1 MKKLCLL
8 SCQSLDGY
16 IVDDELLVKEL
27 ELNGEYSVSTIPW
40 DNEADWST
48 FDLVI
53 IRTTWD
59 YAQRSEE
66 FLKKLSFIAA
76 QTRLC
81 NSPEVVKWNIH
92 KGYLSE
98 LALKGAKLVPTHMF
112 KFPGPI
118 LVPSDWKHEKLII
131 KPAISAGS
139 FKTMIV
145 TREDL
150 ETDKLKSELFAG
162 DWMLQPFLEEIKKG
176 EVSLHFF
183 DKTFSHGIIKIPKE
197 GDFRVQE
204 EFGGNI
210 RPFSPDDSLLKQA
223 QELVNLIPFEL
234 LYARVDM
241 LLYQGNYLLMELELI
256 EPALYFSTNSQAVKN
271 FKVALDKIFIS
282 P

>member
-1 MKKLCLL
+1 MKKICLL

-16 IVDDELLVKEL
+16 IVDDELLVREL
-27 ELNGEYSVSTIPW
+27 EQSGEYTVTTIPW
-40 DNEADWST
+40 DNEADWSV

-59 YAQRSEE
+59 YAQRPKE
-66 FLKKLSFIAA
+66 FLKKITEISSQA
-76 QTRLC
+76 RLC
-81 NSPEVVKWNIH
+81 NSPNVVEWNIH
-92 KGYLSE
+92 KGYLNE

-118 LVPSDWKHEKLII
+118 DVPHDWQHEKLII

-145 TREDL
+145 TREEL
-150 ETDKLKSELFAG
+150 KKETLLAELFAG

-176 EVSLHFF
+176 EISLHFF
-183 DKTFSHGIIKIPKE
+183 DKKFSHGIIKIPKE

-210 RPFSPDDSLLKQA
+210 KPFAPDAELLKLGQDI
-223 QELVNLIPFEL
+223 VNLIPFEL

-241 LLYQGNYLLMELELI
+241 LAYQGNYLLMELELI

>member
-40 DNEADWST
+40 DKEADWST
-48 FDLVI
+48 LDLVI

-66 FLKKLSFIAA
+66 FLKKLTFIST

-118 LVPSDWKHEKLII
+118 VVPLDWQHEKLII

-150 ETDKLKSELFAG
+150 KSETLKSELFAG

-183 DKTFSHGIIKIPKE
+183 DKKFSHGIIKIPKE

-210 RPFSPDDSLLKQA
+210 QPFAPDDSLLKQA

>member
-27 ELNGEYSVSTIPW
+27 ELNGEYAVSTIPW
-40 DNEADWST
+40 DNEVDWSS
-48 FDLVI
+48 FDLVV

-66 FLKKLSFIAA
+66 FLKKLTFIAS

-92 KGYLSE
+92 KGYLGE
-98 LALKGAKLVPTHMF
+98 LAHKGAKLVPTHMF

-118 LVPSDWKHEKLII
+118 DVPVDWQHEKLII

-150 ETDKLKSELFAG
+150 KTDKLKSELFAG

-176 EVSLHFF
+176 EISLHFF
-183 DKTFSHGIIKIPKE
+183 DKKFSHAITKTPKE

-204 EFGGNI
+204 EFGGI
-210 RPFSPDDSLLKQA
+210 IQPFTPDDSLLKQA
-223 QELVNLIPFEL
+223 QELVKLIPFEL